1 MAQQEIVELPK
12 GWNQSQ
18 LKELFD
24 FVIGG
29 DWGKLPEYDDFE
41 FLEALCIRG
50 SEFRNWSKDKGK
62 TASLRKIKKASLT
75 KRKLEDGDLLIE
87 ISGGGPEQPVGR
99 TVLIDN
105 EVLSFNKD
113 LPKVCTNF
121 LRLARPN
128 NKINSKYL
136 NYYLVNFYNSGEI
149 SKYQSGSN
157 NLRNLK
163 FKEYETI
170 NIPVAPLLEQK
181 RIVEK
186 LDSLL
191 AQVDTIQQRLNNLP
205 DIIKRFRQSVLAAAV
220 SGKLTEQWRTENI
233 GYRNPL
239 RDIAKKREELI
250 KSGAIKLSKQNFPLP
265 FDEALS
271 ELPEGW
277 GWSRLISISLLVTDG
292 KHGNCVDEVNSG
304 YYFLSA
310 KDVNNGKLNYLN
322 AREINQKE
330 FKEVHQRTNLEA
342 GDICIVNTGATVGK
356 LAIAQE
362 SPLTEKSTFQK
373 SVAVIKLIKPY
384 MNEKYISFYLRD
396 ASERLFKSSTGS
408 AVNNLLLSTM
418 KQLTVPV
425 PPVEEQTEIVRLVEQ
440 YFALADTL
448 EKNLANA
455 KQRVE
460 NLTQSIL
467 AKAFR
472 GELVPQDP
480 NDEPADKLLARIKA
494 ARLEA
499 EKLEKAAKKAAKAS
513 KK

>member
-1 MAQQEIVELPK
+1 MAQKEIVELPK

-29 DWGKLPEYDDFE
+29 DWGKLPEYDDSE
-41 FLEALCIRG
+41 FLEVLCIRG

-75 KRKLEDGDLLIE
+75 KRRLKDGDLLIE

-105 EVLSFNKD
+105 EVLSFNND

-170 NIPVAPLLEQK
+170 NIPVAPLPEQK

-191 AQVDTIQQRLNNLP
+191 VQVDTIQQRLNNLP

-220 SGKLTEQWRTENI
+220 SGKLTEQWREINEVNDWKTLTI
-233 GYRNPL
+233 GDISTFQNGFAFKSGWFADSGKYQVIKLGNVKDDYLKLEKSPAFINS
-239 RDIAKKREELI
+239 DIAKEYIKYKPNVGDILI
-250 KSGAIKLSKQNFPLP
+250 SMTGTKYKGDYGYVCRVNEDLPILINQRVGRIVAKPDLIDSNFL
-265 FDEALS
+265 LQYMRS
-271 ELPEGW
+271 ELFRVEFLKGETGGVNQGNVGTKHIQSCPIG
-277 GWSRLISISLLVTDG
+277 IPSL
-292 KHGNCVDEVNSG
+292 K
-304 YYFLSA
+304 
-310 KDVNNGKLNYLN
+310 
-322 AREINQKE
+322 
-330 FKEVHQRTNLEA
+330 
-342 GDICIVNTGATVGK
+342 
-356 LAIAQE
+356 
-362 SPLTEKSTFQK
+362 
-373 SVAVIKLIKPY
+373 
-384 MNEKYISFYLRD
+384 
-396 ASERLFKSSTGS
+396 
-408 AVNNLLLSTM
+408 
-418 KQLTVPV
+418 
-425 PPVEEQTEIVRLVEQ
+425 EQTEIVRLVEQ
-440 YFALADTL
+440 YFALAGTL

-455 KQRVE
+455 KQRVDS
-460 NLTQSIL
+460 LTQSIL

>member
-75 KRKLEDGDLLIE
+75 KRKLEEGDLLIE

-181 RIVEK
+181 RIVKK

-220 SGKLTEQWRTENI
+220 SGKLTEQWRGSKATNFMQSPITIGQSKALAPKGWEWQKLLDLAILESGHTPRKTVEKYWDNGDVYWICLQDIRAAHGTIIKDTKYKPTMLGIENSSARLLPA
-233 GYRNPL
+233 GTVCFS
-239 RDIAKKREELI
+239 RDISVGFTTIMGHEMSTTQHFANWICGDGLINKYLMFSLMAAKTHI
-250 KSGAIKLSKQNFPLP
+250 
-265 FDEALS
+265 
-271 ELPEGW
+271 
-277 GWSRLISISLLVTDG
+277 T
-292 KHGNCVDEVNSG
+292 NSG
-304 YYFLSA
+304 QGTTVKTVYMPAL
-310 KDVNNGKLNYLN
+310 
-322 AREINQKE
+322 KE
-330 FKEVHQRTNLEA
+330 FRLLTP
-342 GDICIVNTGATVGK
+342 
-356 LAIAQE
+356 
-362 SPLTEKSTFQK
+362 PLS
-373 SVAVIKLIKPY
+373 
-384 MNEKYISFYLRD
+384 
-396 ASERLFKSSTGS
+396 
-408 AVNNLLLSTM
+408 
-418 KQLTVPV
+418 
-425 PPVEEQTEIVRLVEQ
+425 EQTEIVRLVEQ

-455 KQRVE
+455 KQRVD

>member
-1 MAQQEIVELPK
+1 MAQKEIVELPK

-29 DWGKLPEYDDFE
+29 DWGKLPEYDDSE
-41 FLEALCIRG
+41 FLEVLCIRG

-75 KRKLEDGDLLIE
+75 KRRLKDGDLLIE

-105 EVLSFNKD
+105 EVLSFNND

-170 NIPVAPLLEQK
+170 NIPVAPLPEQK

-191 AQVDTIQQRLNNLP
+191 VQVDTIQQRLNNLP

-220 SGKLTEQWRTENI
+220 SGKLTEQWRGENPVTSMNSYDYFDKKLGDVENKEYYGEPPASWCWVRFGSLVKLI
-233 GYRNPL
+233 NGDRGKNYPNKSEYVKVGVPFINTGHIDPDGSLSISRMNFITKDKFKSLGSGKIQTNDLVYCL
-239 RDIAKKREELI
+239 RGATMGKTAIVNNFEK
-250 KSGAIKLSKQNFPLP
+250 GAIASSLVIVRPSDSVNYKFAHY
-265 FDEALS
+265 F
-271 ELPEGW
+271 
-277 GWSRLISISLLVTDG
+277 LISPQAKDLITKFDNGSAQP
-292 KHGNCVDEVNSG
+292 N
-304 YYFLSA
+304 LSA
-310 KDVNNGKLNYLN
+310 KS
-322 AREINQKE
+322 
-330 FKEVHQRTNLEA
+330 
-342 GDICIVNTGATVGK
+342 
-356 LAIAQE
+356 LAMY
-362 SPLTEKSTFQK
+362 PLCLPSLK
-373 SVAVIKLIKPY
+373 
-384 MNEKYISFYLRD
+384 
-396 ASERLFKSSTGS
+396 
-408 AVNNLLLSTM
+408 
-418 KQLTVPV
+418 
-425 PPVEEQTEIVRLVEQ
+425 EQTEIVRLVEQ

-455 KQRVE
+455 KQRVD

-499 EKLEKAAKKAAKAS
+499 EKLEKAAKKAAKTS

>member
-220 SGKLTEQWRTENI
+220 SGKLTEQWRVGNEVTDVGDSIKEILNDRSVKVTARTKFPQPHLKDEEYPIPDNWKWVSLDSLASKIVDGVHHKPVYTEEGVPFMSVKDIKNGKMTFDFCKYI
-233 GYRNPL
+233 SQETHKEIHPRCNPEKGDL
-239 RDIAKKREELI
+239 LI
-250 KSGAIKLSKQNFPLP
+250 TKSGTIGRTAIVETDDI
-265 FDEALS
+265 FDLF
-271 ELPEGW
+271 
-277 GWSRLISISLLVTDG
+277 V
-292 KHGNCVDEVNSG
+292 
-304 YYFLSA
+304 
-310 KDVNNGKLNYLN
+310 
-322 AREINQKE
+322 
-330 FKEVHQRTNLEA
+330 
-342 GDICIVNTGATVGK
+342 
-356 LAIAQE
+356 
-362 SPLTEKSTFQK
+362 
-373 SVAVIKLIKPY
+373 SVALIKPASSEVN
-384 MNEKYISFYLRD
+384 MHFVDLALRKWVNGIDISSRVVGTAIKNLHLRD
-396 ASERLFKSSTGS
+396 MRVLAIPF
-408 AVNNLLLSTM
+408 A
-418 KQLTVPV
+418 PI
-425 PPVEEQTEIVRLVEQ
+425 EEQTEIVRLVEQ

-455 KQRVE
+455 KQRVD

>member
-1 MAQQEIVELPK
+1 MAQQEIGELPK

-170 NIPVAPLLEQK
+170 NIPVAPLPEQK

-205 DIIKRFRQSVLAAAV
+205 DIIKRFRQSLLAAAV
-220 SGKLTEQWRTENI
+220 SGKLTEQWRNLNGESLKEGHLSEFSKIDIGHAFKSKDFVEEGIPLLRGQNIEPGALRWKETKYYPLEKIEVFQHLYINEN
-233 GYRNPL
+233 
-239 RDIAKKREELI
+239 DIILAMDRPIVSAGLKLARAKK
-250 KSGAIKLSKQNFPLP
+250 SDLP
-265 FDEALS
+265 C
-271 ELPEGW
+271 
-277 GWSRLISISLLVTDG
+277 LLVQRVTRFKPSD
-292 KHGNCVDEVNSG
+292 D
-304 YYFLSA
+304 LSS
-310 KDVNNGKLNYLN
+310 DYL
-322 AREINQKE
+322 
-330 FKEVHQRTNLEA
+330 
-342 GDICIVNTGATVGK
+342 
-356 LAIAQE
+356 
-362 SPLTEKSTFQK
+362 
-373 SVAVIKLIKPY
+373 Y
-384 MNEKYISFYLRD
+384 
-396 ASERLFKSSTGS
+396 
-408 AVNNLLLSTM
+408 LLLSDRNFSNYLVPNQTGSDIPHISG
-418 KQLTVPV
+418 KQILAYQVKVPCIS
-425 PPVEEQTEIVRLVEQ
+425 EQTEIVRLVEQ

-448 EKNLANA
+448 EKNLVNA
-455 KQRVE
+455 KQRVD

-499 EKLEKAAKKAAKAS
+499 EKIEKAAKKAAKAS